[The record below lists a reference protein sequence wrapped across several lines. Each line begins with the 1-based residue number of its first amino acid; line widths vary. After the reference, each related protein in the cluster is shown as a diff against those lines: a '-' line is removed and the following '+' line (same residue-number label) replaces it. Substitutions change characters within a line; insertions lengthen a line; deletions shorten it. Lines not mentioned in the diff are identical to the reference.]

1 MAWVEIFGQVGLH
14 GAEQFTIGI
23 PQNFRSFVDGALI
36 RVQAQYPSLR
46 FVVSADGIDVACISL
61 SDLDDVRK
69 SVLHAVYREKIYVE
83 TLPLRQ
89 ALIEAV
95 TAK

>member
-1 MAWVEIFGQVGLH
+1 MASVEISDQVMLR
-14 GAEQFTIGI
+14 GAEQVTIEI
-23 PQNFRSFVDGALI
+23 PQSFRSFVDGALV
-36 RVQAQYPSLR
+36 RVQAQFPSLR
-46 FVVSADGIDVACISL
+46 FVASTAGIEVACISPG
-61 SDLDDVRK
+61 DLDDVRK
-69 SVLHAVYREKIYVE
+69 SVLHAVYREKIYIG

>member
-1 MAWVEIFGQVGLH
+1 VDARVLEH
-14 GAEQFTIGI
+14 ATIDI
-23 PQNFRSFVDGALI
+23 PQSFRSFVEGALL
-36 RVQAQYPSLR
+36 RVQTQYPSLR
-46 FVVSADGIDVACISL
+46 FTATSAGIEIVSVPAG
-61 SDLDDVRK
+61 DLDDLRK
-69 SVLHAVYREKIYVE
+69 NVIHAVYREKIYVE

>member
-1 MAWVEIFGQVGLH
+1 MGERNQERV
-14 GAEQFTIGI
+14 TIEI
-23 PQNFRSFVDGALI
+23 PQNFRSFVNGALL

-46 FVVSADGIDVACISL
+46 FSVSPEGIEVASL
-61 SDLDDVRK
+61 PLDHLEDVRK
-69 SVLHAVYREKIYVE
+69 SILHTVYREKIYVE

-89 ALIEAV
+89 ALITAV

>member
-1 MAWVEIFGQVGLH
+1 MGLH
-14 GAEQFTIGI
+14 GAEQITIEI
-23 PQNFRSFVDGALI
+23 PQNFRSFVDGALV
-36 RVQAQYPSLR
+36 RVRAQYPSLR
-46 FVVSADGIDVACISL
+46 FVASAAGIEVSCTSSG
-61 SDLDDVRK
+61 DLDDVRK